1 MDGSLVGR
9 DALYERAWR
18 ALGAPGPVLLDGPAG
33 IGKTALW
40 RALVA
45 AAERAGWTVL
55 TCAPTESEAA
65 LPFAALADLLRPLAD
80 RVPALPAPQRV
91 AAEAVLLTAQT
102 AEGVADE
109 RAVGAATRSLLE
121 AAGGPLLVA
130 VDDAPWLDPSSERA
144 LRYALRRVGDRFAT
158 LVARRSDSVENLGLD
173 DARLTR
179 VTLTPLGVGALH
191 HVVRARLGVTL
202 SRPLVARI
210 AHESGGNPLLAI
222 ELSRAVSRLP
232 RPPLPGEQLP
242 VGSSLRQLLR
252 DALAALPEPSRDA
265 VRRAALLTV
274 PRLADLAAA
283 GVAAEALEPAEEAGL
298 LAVTP
303 STVEFAHPMYA
314 AAVVAGIPPGVR
326 RRLHRTLAD
335 AVRDPDERARQ
346 LARCTDEPDAEVAA
360 ELAAAADRQRSR
372 GAPAVA
378 VDLYER
384 AAALTP
390 ARAATD
396 RGRRRLAATRCRLD
410 SGDYAAAG
418 AAADA
423 VATDHGGELR
433 AEALLLRAMVAWCAD
448 DLPSAVAAGERGLAA
463 APPGTPLA
471 GRIHAHLSLFHDA
484 PEPARRHAEA
494 AIGLMS
500 EAGGDRGLRAGAL
513 FQLFFQ
519 EVRAGLPARTD
530 LLDRGLELEG
540 GRPSW
545 LAGTVPAIW
554 WKATDEHDRARERL
568 DALLRHAVAAGDE
581 PWQHEL
587 LTHLG
592 EAELLAGRWDAAAR
606 HIAAARELGE
616 QLGTGLVG
624 ETWLGGTLDA
634 YRGRLAAAE
643 QVAADGLRRADD
655 LGDDWC
661 RRIHLQLAGFVA
673 LCAGR
678 ARPAVDAYRQ
688 LVATIGGAGIV
699 EPLGQRF
706 EPDWIEACVG
716 AGDLDAAA
724 DGLAR
729 LAQRHAR
736 HPRPWTALGLARSRV
751 LLAGAA
757 GADPSAELA
766 ALAAALDAVPA
777 GTVPLDRARCLL
789 VAGMAHRRARR
800 KREARTAL
808 EAAAERF
815 AAIGAGAFEA
825 RARAELARIGGRT
838 AAPTELT
845 PTEER
850 VARLAAQGRTN
861 RAIADALFISPK
873 TVEANLARAY
883 RKLGISSRAEL
894 GAAIGRDPARPPLG
908 S

>member
-396 RGRRRLAATRCRLD
+396 
-410 SGDYAAAG
+410 
-418 AAADA
+418 
-423 VATDHGGELR
+423 
-433 AEALLLRAMVAWCAD
+433 
-448 DLPSAVAAGERGLAA
+448 
-463 APPGTPLA
+463 
-471 GRIHAHLSLFHDA
+471 
-484 PEPARRHAEA
+484 
-494 AIGLMS
+494 
-500 EAGGDRGLRAGAL
+500 
-513 FQLFFQ
+513 
-519 EVRAGLPARTD
+519 
-530 LLDRGLELEG
+530 
-540 GRPSW
+540 
-545 LAGTVPAIW
+545 
-554 WKATDEHDRARERL
+554 
-568 DALLRHAVAAGDE
+568 
-581 PWQHEL
+581 
-587 LTHLG
+587 
-592 EAELLAGRWDAAAR
+592 
-606 HIAAARELGE
+606 
-616 QLGTGLVG
+616 
-624 ETWLGGTLDA
+624 
-634 YRGRLAAAE
+634 
-643 QVAADGLRRADD
+643 
-655 LGDDWC
+655 
-661 RRIHLQLAGFVA
+661 
-673 LCAGR
+673 
-678 ARPAVDAYRQ
+678 
-688 LVATIGGAGIV
+688 
-699 EPLGQRF
+699 
-706 EPDWIEACVG
+706 
-716 AGDLDAAA
+716 
-724 DGLAR
+724 
-729 LAQRHAR
+729 
-736 HPRPWTALGLARSRV
+736 
-751 LLAGAA
+751 
-757 GADPSAELA
+757 
-766 ALAAALDAVPA
+766 
-777 GTVPLDRARCLL
+777 
-789 VAGMAHRRARR
+789 
-800 KREARTAL
+800 
-808 EAAAERF
+808 
-815 AAIGAGAFEA
+815 
-825 RARAELARIGGRT
+825 
-838 AAPTELT
+838 
-845 PTEER
+845 
-850 VARLAAQGRTN
+850 
-861 RAIADALFISPK
+861 
-873 TVEANLARAY
+873 
-883 RKLGISSRAEL
+883 
-894 GAAIGRDPARPPLG
+894 
-908 S
+908 